1 MSADLGG
8 PWTPPEL
15 DDGPDSGESVQQ
27 EEEEERAPAFQT
39 PEEFFTEF
47 LAPHI
52 QRRLGG
58 SYTWC
63 PEWWSHPEGI
73 SRIVAMWTAFEHLR
87 WEGALGMST
96 WWLHHADP
104 HLSVLMSKDG
114 GPFSA
119 CKKDAHNPNGLPSL
133 PHHPAPAGLWE
144 AAGYA
149 EPSESTDF
157 GLNGR

>member
-1 MSADLGG
+1 MSADLDSS
-8 PWTPPEL
+8 WTPPDLEDDADGL
-15 DDGPDSGESVQQ
+15 DDGQPAQ
-27 EEEEERAPAFQT
+27 EEEERTPAFST

-47 LAPHI
+47 LSPHI

-63 PEWWSHPEGI
+63 PEWWNHPEGI

-104 HLSVLMSKDG
+104 HLAVLMSKDG
-114 GPFSA
+114 GPFAA
-119 CKKDAHNPNGLPSL
+119 CKKDGHNGTALPPL

-149 EPSESTDF
+149 EPGPEASPEADS
-157 GLNGR
+157 

>member
-1 MSADLGG
+1 MSTDLDGG
-8 PWTPPEL
+8 WTPPEL
-15 DDGPDSGESVQQ
+15 GDDLGGLGGLED
-27 EEEEERAPAFQT
+27 EERTPAFHN

-58 SYTWC
+58 GYTWC
-63 PEWWSHPEGI
+63 PEWWKHPEGI
-73 SRIVAMWTAFEHLR
+73 SRVVAMWTAFEHLR

-104 HLSVLMSKDG
+104 HLAVLMSKDG

-119 CKKDAHNPNGLPSL
+119 CKKDAHSATALPPL
-133 PHHPAPAGLWE
+133 PHHPAPPGLWE
-144 AAGYA
+144 AAGFA
-149 EPSESTDF
+149 EPAADNRPQSS
-157 GLNGR
+157 